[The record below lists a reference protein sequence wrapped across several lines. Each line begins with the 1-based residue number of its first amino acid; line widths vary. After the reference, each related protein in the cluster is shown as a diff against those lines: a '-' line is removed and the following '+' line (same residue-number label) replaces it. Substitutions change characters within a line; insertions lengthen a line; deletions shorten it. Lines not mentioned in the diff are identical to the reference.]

1 MSKELEEVITDPV
14 ERKVFEALA
23 NPKWDF
29 RTIIGISK
37 NTGLEEAV
45 VKTVLDKY
53 PNLIRMSPIS
63 DDRGRNLYT
72 LRTRALTLQ
81 ERLAVVQRVLSKSAR

>member
-1 MSKELEEVITDPV
+1 MSKEVEELISDPI
-14 ERKVFEALA
+14 ERKVFDALA

-37 NTGLEEAV
+37 NTGLDESV
-45 VKTVLDKY
+45 VKAVLDKY
-53 PNLIRMSPIS
+53 SNLIRMSPIS

-72 LRTRALTLQ
+72 LRTRPFTLQ